1 MADPLHARISAE
13 LRDRILSGDLVP
25 GAPLPSEAQLC
36 AEFGTSR
43 GTIRAALATLRTA
56 GLIRGGQGKSPVVRD
71 KTLSQPFENLL
82 SFTSWAERAGR
93 TPGQRTV
100 ELARRPASAKIAHH
114 LDVEEGAPVVELL
127 RVRTL
132 DGEAV
137 MLERSSW
144 VLEVGRLLF
153 EGGFDP
159 DEGSI
164 YRYLLGGDVDLATA
178 RHTMDAVAADELD
191 ARLLDIP
198 AGTPLLRE
206 RRLARASDDTPLEY
220 ADDRYIP
227 GRVTF
232 TFDNARPTTAGQL
245 PNLRILKETS

>member
-1 MADPLHARISAE
+1 MAQPLHVRISAE
-13 LRDRILSGDLVP
+13 LRDRILSGDLAP
-25 GAPLPSEAQLC
+25 GSPLPSEAQLT

-43 GTIRAALATLRTA
+43 GTIRAALATLRSA
-56 GLIRGGQGKSPVVRD
+56 GLIRGGQGKPPVVRD

-100 ELARRPASAKIAHH
+100 ELARRPASARIAQH
-114 LDVEEGAPVVELL
+114 LCIEEGEPVVELL
-127 RVRTL
+127 RVRLL
-132 DGEAV
+132 DGEPV

-144 VLEVGRLLF
+144 VLEVGRMLF
-153 EGGFDP
+153 ENGFDP
-159 DEGSI
+159 DGGSI
-164 YRYLLGGDVDLATA
+164 YRYLLESDVDLATA
-178 RHTMDAVAADELD
+178 RHTMDAVAADALD
-191 ARLLDIP
+191 AAQLDIP
-198 AGTPLLRE
+198 EGTPLLRE

-232 TFDNARPTTAGQL
+232 TFDNARPSAAGQL
-245 PNLRILKETS
+245 PHLRILKETS